1 MENCSKFWLQPEN
14 EARFVRQYHLE
25 LNNSHVNEIYFP
37 CSDYLTLTRA
47 SIIVALDHSDGKMY
61 RARLIGWDYNPRTRI
76 FKGTVRFLDSGRSQ
90 KVQMCDLF
98 LFKADIEQSQ
108 MPPRCFECRLA
119 EIQPS
124 TANISGGHAWDRR
137 VIERFQQTV
146 LNRRVK
152 AEVIFN
158 LTFLSVIFLQREFFH
173 IEFQFQSN
181 QFQFVSFIGLFSG
194 EWRCKCY
201 HSYRWYKSE

>member
-1 MENCSKFWLQPEN
+1 
-14 EARFVRQYHLE
+14 
-25 LNNSHVNEIYFP
+25 
-37 CSDYLTLTRA
+37 
-47 SIIVALDHSDGKMY
+47 
-61 RARLIGWDYNPRTRI
+61 
-76 FKGTVRFLDSGRSQ
+76 
-90 KVQMCDLF
+90 MCDLF

-158 LTFLSVIFLQREFFH
+158 LAFFSVFFSKKENIF
-173 IEFQFQSN
+173 ISN
-181 QFQFVSFIGLFSG
+181 FNFNRISIAICILHRFIQ
-194 EWRCKCY
+194 W
-201 HSYRWYKSE
+201 